1 MQFAAARLLYTKV
14 RTSTI
19 CRPPTHATTSTMLT
33 LLSFVSLATFAVA
46 NAPCN
51 SSETRHVKFST
62 GSDDIQTLNAT
73 SSIIVLDYGHEV
85 EGIPS
90 FEVLNHQGDTSLFE
104 ISYAESLTSFSQY
117 MVRVH

>member
-1 MQFAAARLLYTKV
+1 
-14 RTSTI
+14 
-19 CRPPTHATTSTMLT
+19 MLT

-73 SSIIVLDYGHEV
+73 SSIIILDYGHEV

-117 MVRVH
+117 MVCLHCKI